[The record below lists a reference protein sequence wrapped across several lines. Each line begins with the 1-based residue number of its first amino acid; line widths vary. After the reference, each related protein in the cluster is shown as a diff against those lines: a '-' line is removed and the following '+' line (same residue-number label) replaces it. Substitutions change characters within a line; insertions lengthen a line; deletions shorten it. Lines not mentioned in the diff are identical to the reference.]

1 MLKTKAKSL
10 KEYPGVYLMKDKF
23 DIVIYVG
30 KSKNLRNRVS
40 SYFSNI
46 KNRTSKVEKLIK
58 NIADFEYIYL
68 DTEVEALLLEKEL
81 IDRYKPTY
89 NRLLKNTK
97 RYPYIE
103 ITLEEEYPRILVSY
117 EPTSEYNLYF
127 GPFTSLS
134 VVEKVCFSI
143 SKTLKLRTCNRI
155 LKSSCLNYNLKNC
168 LGVCTNPNIKEK
180 YYNNLNIAIE
190 YLSLLNTKLLDVFQ
204 SEMKKASLTLDFE
217 NAIKFREDIK
227 SLNFIR
233 ELLLNSVK
241 IKNKNVLMVENLDK
255 NTFKVFCIY
264 NKIFYCE
271 KYNKKDVNITMLERT
286 IRSIFNTF
294 EKNSYDNKKSSID
307 ITLIINRYLNNNKVN
322 FLEIT
327 DQSDISLFL
336 NGFIELQ
343 KGLE

>member
-1 MLKTKAKSL
+1 
-10 KEYPGVYLMKDKF
+10 MKDKF
-23 DIVIYVG
+23 DIIIYVG
-30 KSKNLRNRVS
+30 KSKNLKNRVS

-68 DTEVEALLLEKEL
+68 DTEIEALLLEKEL

-89 NRLLKNTK
+89 NRLLKNTE

-103 ITLEEEYPRILVSY
+103 ITLEEDYPRILVSY
-117 EPTSEYNLYF
+117 EPISEYNLYF

-143 SKTLKLRTCNRI
+143 SKILKLRTCNRI

-168 LGVCTNPNIKEK
+168 LGVCINPNIKET

-190 YLSLLNTKLLDVFQ
+190 YLSLLNTKLLDIFQ
-204 SEMKKASLTLDFE
+204 NEMKNASLTLDFE
-217 NAIKFREDIK
+217 NAINFREDIK

-233 ELLLNSVK
+233 EALLNSVK
-241 IKNKNVLMVENLDK
+241 IKNKNILMVENLNK

-271 KYNKKDVNITMLERT
+271 KYDKENLDIKTLERT
-286 IRSIFNTF
+286 IKSIFNTF
-294 EKNSYDNKKSSID
+294 EKNSYKNSKSSID
-307 ITLIINRYLNNNKVN
+307 STLIINRYLNNNKVN
-322 FLEIT
+322 FLEVT
-327 DQSDISLFL
+327 DKSHIDLFL
-336 NGFIELQ
+336 NEFIRF
-343 KGLE
+343 